1 MATDIVQSLFGV
13 TPEAYQQQQQAL
25 LDRQALQF
33 AQLDPMA
40 QATYGIYRGAG
51 QLGGALGRALGGE
64 DPELARISLR
74 QQIASQ
80 LDFNDPTSIQRAR
93 EALRQSNDAAGLLQL
108 DAVIRQAQESG
119 ALVRRN
125 LAAEKASLA
134 QAGKVEMDAAQE
146 TKLRNELTA
155 LGPTATQEQITAVMS
170 RYGSPD
176 RVLATLQASA
186 DKEAARIARDE
197 ETRRRAEEV
206 AERARLD
213 REGKIEAARV
223 AADAKVEAARQRGAD
238 ARELERIRVEGKKDV
253 AELVASLKGPSAAV
267 LKAQEKAEKI
277 AEGQAALGD
286 TLSTAKTLIADLAKM
301 GGITSTSKGALAN
314 LITSAQT
321 GTVGQMAGRAVGT
334 AAQAKRDEL
343 KSIRLQLLNSV
354 KEATGMSAQQLN
366 SNVELQTYLNS
377 LGSEGMS
384 KEANEAILDN
394 LSKRYLRKMR
404 GAGTREDPIKL
415 D

>member
-13 TPEAYQQQQQAL
+13 TPESYQRQQAAL
-25 LDRQALQF
+25 LDKQAMQF
-33 AQLDPMA
+33 ASMDPMQ

-64 DPELARISLR
+64 DPELARITAR
-74 QQIASQ
+74 QQVASQ
-80 LDFNDPTSIQRAR
+80 IDYNDPASIQRAR
-93 EALRQSNDAAGLLQL
+93 TQLAQAQDAAGLMQL

-134 QAGKVEMDAAQE
+134 QTTKLEMDAAQE
-146 TKLRNELTA
+146 TKLRNELAA
-155 LGPTATQEQITAVMS
+155 LGPTATQEQITAVMA

-186 DKEAARIARDE
+186 DREAARIAREDE
-197 ETRRRAEEV
+197 REKD
-206 AERARLD
+206 RLA
-213 REGKIEAARV
+213 KIEAAQVLAQGRLE
-223 AADAKVEAARQRGAD
+223 EARLRGAS
-238 ARELERIRVEGKKDV
+238 AAELERIRVQGRKEI
-253 AELVASLKGPSAAV
+253 AELVAAMKGPSAAV

-286 TLSTAKTLIADLAKM
+286 TLSTAKTLISDLAKM

-314 LITSAQT
+314 LITSTQT
-321 GTVGQMAGRAVGT
+321 GIIGQELGRKFGT

-343 KSIRLQLLNSV
+343 KSIRLQLLNAV

-377 LGSEGMS
+377 LGSEGMT
-384 KEANEAILDN
+384 KEANEAIIEN
-394 LSKRYLRKMR
+394 LSRRYLRKMR
-404 GAGTREDPIKL
+404 GAGTRDDPIKL